1 MDAEGTEQR
10 AGAEAQGAALAPK
23 PLDYFG
29 VIQKEQSGGV
39 PDCSKCFPLQL
50 CWTSILHPSAPKSIQ
65 ISYGVDRPSTLFT
78 GHRWE
83 KERLLYSG
91 QRIFRERSEQ
101 VKK

>member
-1 MDAEGTEQR
+1 MLGPNYISGSNFLNYSFPVHQKSVKVPLGVVKMKKREMGQDTEV
-10 AGAEAQGAALAPK
+10 A
-23 PLDYFG
+23 
-29 VIQKEQSGGV
+29 SN
-39 PDCSKCFPLQL
+39 
-50 CWTSILHPSAPKSIQ
+50 IQ

-83 KERLLYSG
+83 KEQLLYSG